1 MDDAKGR
8 VLVVDDEGG
17 YLTLI
22 KIALEENSFEGLT
35 AATAKEALRIAREE
49 RPDLILLDLVMPHM
63 SGIGLLREFKR
74 IPELSQI
81 PVIILTGLMDED
93 VEREA
98 EDLGAEGVVPKD
110 WGVNQL
116 MSLVATR
123 LA

>member
-1 MDDAKGR
+1 MGDAKGR
-8 VLVVDDEGG
+8 VLIVDDEGG

-22 KIALEENSFEGLT
+22 KMALEENSFEGLT
-35 AATAKEALRIAREE
+35 AATAKDALRIAREE
-49 RPDLILLDLVMPHM
+49 RPDLILLDLIMPHM
-63 SGIGLLREFKR
+63 SGIGLLRELKK
-74 IPELSQI
+74 IPELALI
-81 PVIILTGLMDED
+81 PVIILTGLMDDD

-116 MSLVATR
+116 MALVSTR

>member
-1 MDDAKGR
+1 MVVPKGR
-8 VLVVDDEGG
+8 VLIVDDEGG

-22 KIALEENSFEGLT
+22 KIALEENNFEGLT
-35 AATAKEALRIAREE
+35 AENAKEALKIAREE
-49 RPDLILLDLVMPHM
+49 KPDLILLDLIMPQM
-63 SGIGLLREFKR
+63 SGIGLLRELKK
-74 IPELSQI
+74 IPELADI
-81 PVIILTGLMDED
+81 PVIILTGVMDEE

-98 EDLGAEGVVPKD
+98 EDLGAEGMVPKD